1 MLHLAKKAIRSRSA
15 QRYLAVGV
23 TSLAIDYSA
32 LLICYRLIHMPLFV
46 ATSIAFCL
54 GLFINFLLNKYWTFT
69 AAPRS
74 AKQNAR
80 QALLYAFLVVFN
92 LGFTNL
98 FILSLGKAHIGP
110 EITKPIS
117 TAIITLWNYILYRK
131 VIFKIE
137 QSTDLERSMM

>member
-1 MLHLAKKAIRSRSA
+1 MLYLAKKAVRSRSA

-23 TSLAIDYSA
+23 TSLAIDYST
-32 LLICYRLIHMPLFV
+32 LLICYRLFHTPLFI

-54 GLFINFLLNKYWTFT
+54 GLFVNFLLNKYWTFT
-69 AAPRS
+69 TAPRD

-80 QALLYAFLVVFN
+80 QALLYGVLVIFN

-117 TAIITLWNYILYRK
+117 TAIITLWNYVLYRK
-131 VIFKIE
+131 IIFKIDRP
-137 QSTDLERSMM
+137 TDLERSMM